1 MDEFARIQTFIK
13 VVEAGS
19 FSAAARDGSSISS
32 VARQIKSLEEDLEVR
47 LLNRTTRSLS
57 LTEPGRLFYER
68 ACAFAKDFNNAK
80 LEVRS
85 FHESVKGVLRVALR
99 PSTASTVIVPALP
112 ALLEK
117 YPDLSIDITLR
128 DDRCDLVANKIDV
141 AIWLGDLPDSDV
153 VARRLMPSQRIV
165 CASPGYLEKHGVPQ
179 FPSDLREHECI
190 VFAIP
195 THGSGWTF
203 SRDGQEERI
212 DVRGAV
218 RSDNGVV
225 LLAAAQA
232 GLGLIVVHEWMVRR
246 LIAQGSLVR
255 VLADYKVNPTAGEG
269 ALHAVYPSSRGLSLN
284 VRVFVDFLVEL
295 FHDPEAPAVPGAVPA
310 LFQYKQSTLPPGSI
324 DAA

>member
-32 VARQIKSLEEDLEVR
+32 VARQIKSLEDDLEVR
-47 LLNRTTRSLS
+47 LLHRTTRSLS
-57 LTEPGRLFYER
+57 LTEPGRLFYQR
-68 ACAFAKDFNNAK
+68 ACAFARDFNNAK

-85 FHESVKGVLRVALR
+85 FQEKVKGVLRVALR
-99 PSTASTVIVPALP
+99 PSTASTIIVPALP

-117 YPDLSIDITLR
+117 HPDLSIDITLR

-141 AIWLGDLPDSDV
+141 AIWMGDLPDSDI

-165 CASPGYLEKHGVPQ
+165 CGSPGYLEKHGVPQ
-179 FPSDLREHECI
+179 VPADLHQHNCI
-190 VFAIP
+190 VFAVP
-195 THGSGWTF
+195 THGSTWTF
-203 SRDGQEERI
+203 SKDGQEERI
-212 DVRGAV
+212 EVHGSV

-225 LLAAAQA
+225 LLSAAQA
-232 GLGLIVVHEWMVRR
+232 DLGLIVVHEWMVRR

-255 VLADYKVNPTAGEG
+255 VLSDYKVNPTAGDA

-284 VRVFVDFLVEL
+284 VRVFVDFLVDL
-295 FHDPEAPAVPGAVPA
+295 FSGSEVKGTPDATTPPER
-310 LFQYKQSTLPPGSI
+310 
-324 DAA
+324 